1 MTQEGKEVIRRRF
14 MMCLGRAEALLTIV
28 SEQDGTN
35 PTYPDLLDIMDLQS
49 GLEDESIHMGRKL
62 EYFLNYDEVFI
73 KEATFYEEISALG
86 RDTEEMVSIALSL
99 SGEFLKRLT
108 DVDGIFQ
115 DSRTTCLQLASDIM
129 TFVARGVDVNPA
141 EAGDVADLKETLGR
155 KFERLKGS
163 WENLLQSA
171 LDYDESVVFG
181 DIADL
186 VEITE
191 GTTEEALFG
200 AEDLLKSL
208 HDREL
213 CEWVGVEETDST
225 PEAGSAS
232 DTESEEADNALS
244 PQGEV
249 DTEGPETTEDAFFR
263 FAYDAA
269 DDAPEPVGHTTPQ
282 EATNA
287 EAQGA
292 PAPAIPCR
300 VEEVTPHTNAES
312 VTRLARAD
320 CDKIPVSDS
329 ERTTD
334 APGARHERD
343 DPTLDKLEGLR
354 RLEEVFW

>member
-1 MTQEGKEVIRRRF
+1 M
-14 MMCLGRAEALLTIV
+14 LDIV

-62 EYFLNYDEVFI
+62 EYFLNYDEIFI

-86 RDTEEMVSIALSL
+86 RDTEETVSAALSL

-171 LDYDESVVFG
+171 LDCDESVVFVE
-181 DIADL
+181 ISEL

-191 GTTEEALFG
+191 GATNEALFG
-200 AEDLLKSL
+200 AEDLLQSL
-208 HDREL
+208 NDRDL
-213 CEWVGVEETDST
+213 CDWVGVEEADS
-225 PEAGSAS
+225 
-232 DTESEEADNALS
+232 
-244 PQGEV
+244 
-249 DTEGPETTEDAFFR
+249 
-263 FAYDAA
+263 
-269 DDAPEPVGHTTPQ
+269 AP
-282 EATNA
+282 
-287 EAQGA
+287 
-292 PAPAIPCR
+292 
-300 VEEVTPHTNAES
+300 
-312 VTRLARAD
+312 
-320 CDKIPVSDS
+320 
-329 ERTTD
+329 
-334 APGARHERD
+334 
-343 DPTLDKLEGLR
+343 
-354 RLEEVFW
+354 